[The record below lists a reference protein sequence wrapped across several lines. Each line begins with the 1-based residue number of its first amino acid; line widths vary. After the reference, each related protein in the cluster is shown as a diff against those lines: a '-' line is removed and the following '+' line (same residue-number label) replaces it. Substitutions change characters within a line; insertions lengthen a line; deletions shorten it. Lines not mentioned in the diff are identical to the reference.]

1 MKKSTLN
8 SFAALGCATMLA
20 GCLFPRY
27 TTIGERFPTGGEPPA
42 ARQAGADAAA
52 REDMTLEQASAI
64 VRDTLADPP
73 AGHRPPHPGDRELG
87 RRATS
92 IRLRRHN
99 RTDLVLV
106 EVKEGSRVVLE
117 FYVRTKEDGE
127 RFAAAVWR
135 LRREYRDK

>member
-8 SFAALGCATMLA
+8 SFAALGCAALLA

-27 TTIGERFPTGGEPPA
+27 TTIGEKFPTDGEPA
-42 ARQAGADAAA
+42 AV

-64 VRDTLADPP
+64 VRDALADPP
-73 AGHRPPHPGDRELG
+73 AGHRPSHPGDRELG
-87 RRATS
+87 RSATS

-106 EVKEGSRVVLE
+106 EVKDRSRVVLE

-135 LRREYRDK
+135 LRREYRGK